1 MPLKGCVNVNWSLVL
16 PCSREKTSAGMIRV
30 WILTILRKQHSDL
43 EMAAVAVRMFH
54 LPGWMSGYRFLLFS
68 TLTRFLV
75 FFPLKQ
81 VQVGVASCFAVK
93 KTSQIYVWSRPR
105 PVCCHDF
112 FFFFSWKRRVSI
124 LWPLAWNDHLR
135 DRVRSWST
143 SVTWKIAVQ
152 QQLLHKKDFCIG
164 KILWRHQNFCSRNFP
179 L

>member
-112 FFFFSWKRRVSI
+112 FFFFFLKKTCEHSMTTCVKWSFARPGSQLEHVSD
-124 LWPLAWNDHLR
+124 LENCSAAATVAQEGFLHRKNPL
-135 DRVRSWST
+135 T
-143 SVTWKIAVQ
+143 SPEF
-152 QQLLHKKDFCIG
+152 L
-164 KILWRHQNFCSRNFP
+164 FP
-179 L
+179 